1 MRHHQQAMRATTGT
15 HSFALARLG
24 RHWEV
29 FLKPRVPERGLV
41 GGGFGRLIAVKVD
54 IQPNHDRAAAVDG
67 SKGGYGWPP
76 LVQPYQD
83 VVPTLVDVLYHSAQR
98 RGTHAPP
105 VALPNSHAF

>member
-67 SKGGYGWPP
+67 SKGGYGWPRP
-76 LVQPYQD
+76 GEPYQE
-83 VVPTLVDVLYHSAQR
+83 VVRTFVDLLYHAR
-98 RGTHAPP
+98 HTRVT
-105 VALPNSHAF
+105 